1 MPSKIPESEHA
12 TLSLTNSLWLPMSL
26 RRKLKDVLVSPTK
39 SPHDPLHKLPF
50 LTSLSTLPVPLLSNY
65 TSLLDAAGRFQR
77 LSYLQAIAPALPPA
91 WLLQALPPITLS
103 RLCST
108 STFSVRP
115 SHLTCSTFLLIYS
128 ITFNT
133 LYNLLSFFLLFFFK
147 PTAASILRQ
156 SPIQVLTRPNP
167 AQFPRSDI

>member
-1 MPSKIPESEHA
+1 MPSELPESEHA
-12 TLSLTNSLWLPMSL
+12 TLSLTSSLWLSVSL
-26 RRKLKDVLVSPTK
+26 RQKLKDVLVSPTK
-39 SPHDPLHKLPF
+39 SPQDPLHKLPS
-50 LTSLSTLPVPLLSNY
+50 LTSPSTLPVPLLSNY
-65 TSLLDAAGRFQR
+65 TGLLDAAGRFQR
-77 LSYLQAIAPALPPA
+77 LPYLQASAPALPPA
-91 WLLQALPPITLS
+91 WLLQALPPRTLS
-103 RLCST
+103 RFCPT

-133 LYNLLSFFLLFFFK
+133 LYNLLFFSFFFFK
-147 PTAASILRQ
+147 PTAATILRQ